1 MMFVTVYLFFSSNYY
16 DLILIFCFQF
26 LFSSPQTKI
35 SPFSSTELSDNQ
47 SINNKSEIKISKDAQ
62 TVFEN
67 YSDNAVTLKI
77 EVPEVAQKEVQKEV
91 VKKVA
96 RRNSFI
102 PRTSPTPKKNIP
114 ETVSTPLKKD
124 VEVKVETPVKVEVAV
139 EVEVEAPV
147 KVQVEVEKPVEKR

>member
-1 MMFVTVYLFFSSNYY
+1 MFYSRLFLYRF
-16 DLILIFCFQF
+16 LIPF
-26 LFSSPQTKI
+26 LFLRMQTKI
-35 SPFSSTELSDNQ
+35 SSFSSSELDVKKSP
-47 SINNKSEIKISKDAQ
+47 NKSEIKIRNNAQ

-67 YSDNAVTLKI
+67 YSDNTVTLKI

-114 ETVSTPLKKD
+114 ETVSTPLKKE
-124 VEVKVETPVKVEVAV
+124 VEVEAVVKVEVAV
-139 EVEVEAPV
+139 AVEVEAPV

>member
-1 MMFVTVYLFFSSNYY
+1 MMFVNVYLLFSSNYY

-26 LFSSPQTKI
+26 LFLSPQTKI

-47 SINNKSEIKISKDAQ
+47 SINDKSEIKISKDAQ

-77 EVPEVAQKEVQKEV
+77 EVPEVAQKEV

-102 PRTSPTPKKNIP
+102 PRTSPTSKKNIP
-114 ETVSTPLKKD
+114 ESISTPLKK
-124 VEVKVETPVKVEVAV
+124 EVKVETPVKIEVAV
-139 EVEVEAPV
+139 EVAVEVEAPV